1 MFKTFHF
8 ILSQQ
13 MLEIA
18 SSNRLV
24 SSWSASARLISLDMV
39 SCGEWSC
46 DETGLSLQS
55 LRAGTGFV
63 SKYSSC
69 VRALSRRALA
79 QRRQHSGFVMW
90 VIGDHLRSL
99 RWENLQYSIKNNI
112 KVLAFTTL
120 PLSTRARARGLTLS

>member
-1 MFKTFHF
+1 
-8 ILSQQ
+8 
-13 MLEIA
+13 
-18 SSNRLV
+18 
-24 SSWSASARLISLDMV
+24 MV
-39 SCGEWSC
+39 GCGEWSC

-63 SKYSSC
+63 FKYPNG

-79 QRRQHSGFVMW
+79 QRRQHSGFVIW

-120 PLSTRARARGLTLS
+120 PLSTRARARDLTLS